1 MNLKLKKGEA
11 YLLPPVAGALQELLQ
26 MARVSPKAKRATV
39 VGWGDLVGK
48 PCASWLLQQGATV
61 TVLQETENNMQE
73 CMATADIVV
82 SGTGQPGLIRGD
94 MIKPGA
100 VVIDAGFAL
109 RAGKN
114 IGDIEV
120 DSVRHVASYF
130 SPVPGGVGPL
140 TVAQVLK
147 NVVSLTEAR
156 FGLSQ

>member
-1 MNLKLKKGEA
+1 M
-11 YLLPPVAGALQELLQ
+11 
-26 MARVSPKAKRATV
+26 TV
-39 VGWGDLVGK
+39 VQK
-48 PCASWLLQQGATV
+48 
-61 TVLQETENNMQE
+61 TEDNMQE

-109 RAGKN
+109 RAGGN
-114 IGDIEV
+114 IGDV
-120 DSVRHVASYF
+120 DADSVRHVASYF

-156 FGLSQ
+156 FGISQ